1 MSEFR
6 FQVNLGGMIEIL
18 SDHLY
23 SSPDVYIR
31 ELLQNAVDAIVARE
45 KKEEGQ
51 GSFAGKINV
60 ELLSDEELSFTDNGV
75 GLSEEEIHRFLA
87 IIGESSKKELENG
100 QLRSDY
106 IGRFGI
112 GLLSCFM
119 VSDEIRVITRSIH
132 AKESFEW
139 VGKPDGTYTLEKGEA
154 AGEVG
159 TSIILRAKEGAKE
172 FFEYDKVLELLMHY
186 GLLLPF
192 PVYLAKGTQ
201 KIRSNPVE
209 LPWEKEEPSK
219 EELMQ
224 FGQVMFR
231 TSFMD
236 CIPLYSE
243 AGEASGVAYLLPYSV
258 QASVKQNH
266 MIYLKN
272 MLLTE
277 KGENVLPD
285 WAFFTRCIINAKALR
300 PTASRE
306 SFYADRILEETKK
319 DFGKCISDYLIRLA
333 KEEPRA
339 FREFLR
345 VHDTAVRSMSV
356 ADDEL
361 FDIFIDELEFETTRG
376 SMTGRELC
384 MANETLLC
392 SEMSEYRHLS
402 QIFAAQGKL
411 LINISYV
418 YSKELLQKLADREE
432 LVLSRVQID
441 EVEDMLKDVSPLEA
455 EECVDFLVQAE
466 NVLAPYECGVEM
478 KRFSPANLPAF
489 YYLNEE
495 AAFYQSV
502 KQQMENADDLFAGML
517 GQLADSL
524 KDKGESMLYF
534 NLQNPIVRKLVTSED
549 DELVRDAVM
558 LLFVQTLLI
567 GGFPLRNNELGAM
580 NDKLM
585 RLLERCI

>member
-45 KKEEGQ
+45 KKEGADA
-51 GSFAGKINV
+51 FAGRINV
-60 ELLSDEELSFTDNGV
+60 ELLSEEELSFADNGV

-119 VSDEIRVITRSIH
+119 VSDEIRVITRSVH
-132 AKESFEW
+132 EEKGFEW
-139 VGKPDGTYTLEKGEA
+139 IGKPDGTYTLETCENPC
-154 AGEVG
+154 EVG
-159 TSIILRAKEGAKE
+159 TAIILKAKKGAKE
-172 FFEYDKVLELLMHY
+172 YFEYDKVLELLMHY
-186 GLLLPF
+186 GLLLPY

-209 LPWEKEEPSK
+209 LPWEKEEPSR

-224 FGQVMFR
+224 FGQVMFQ

-236 CIPLYSE
+236 CIPLHSE
-243 AGEASGVAYLLPYSV
+243 IGEASGVAYLLPYTV

-277 KGENVLPD
+277 KGENILPD
-285 WAFFTRCIINAKALR
+285 WAFFTRCIVNAKALR

-306 SFYADRILEETKK
+306 SFYADHVLEETKK

-333 KEEPRA
+333 KEEPQAFRA
-339 FREFLR
+339 FLN
-345 VHDTAVRSMSV
+345 VHDTAVRSMAV

-376 SMTGRELC
+376 SMSGRELRL
-384 MANETLLC
+384 ANETLLC
-392 SEMSEYRHLS
+392 CEMTEYRHLS
-402 QIFAAQGKL
+402 QVFSAQGKL
-411 LINISYV
+411 LINVGYV
-418 YSKELLQKLADREE
+418 YSRELLQKLAEREE
-432 LVLSRVQID
+432 LALMRVQAD
-441 EVEDMLKDVSPLEA
+441 EVEDMLKDVSPMEA
-455 EECVDFLVQAE
+455 ESCVDFLAQAE
-466 NVLAPYECGVEM
+466 EALSAYECGVEM

-489 YYLNEE
+489 YYLDEE
-495 AAFYQSV
+495 AAFYQNV
-502 KQQMENADDLFAGML
+502 KRQMENADDLFAGML
-517 GQLADSL
+517 EQIADSL
-524 KDKGESMLYF
+524 KDKGNAVLYF
-534 NLQNPIVRKLVTSED
+534 NLQNPIIKKLVSFEEE
-549 DELVRDAVM
+549 ELVRDAVV

-567 GGFPLRNNELGAM
+567 GGFPLRNNELGNM

-585 RLLERCI
+585 RLLEKCME